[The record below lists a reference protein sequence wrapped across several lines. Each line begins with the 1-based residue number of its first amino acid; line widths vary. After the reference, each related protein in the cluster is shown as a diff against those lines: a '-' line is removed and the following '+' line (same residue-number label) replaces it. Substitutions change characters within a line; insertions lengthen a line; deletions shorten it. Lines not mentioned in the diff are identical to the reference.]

1 MTSRFEVNN
10 DGRKEWKQVQE
21 RVHTSS
27 ALEVES
33 QSVAVYVFAKKNG
46 TPWNSDLPL
55 KTQVGVAEGQQVA

>member
-1 MTSRFEVNN
+1 MTSRFEAND
-10 DGRKEWKQVQE
+10 DGRKEWKQVRE

-33 QSVAVYVFAKKNG
+33 QLVAVYVFAKKNG
-46 TPWNSDLPL
+46 TPWNADLLL